1 MLEFDEPALKN
12 LLVELDESEQSKGRR
27 LGDPPALL
35 EELIH
40 NLLQEETQRQRPA
53 QIVALR
59 EGGLDA
65 SQENALLEEI
75 LRQERSRHGI
85 SGPTDG

>member
-1 MLEFDEPALKN
+1 MLEFDDPAIKN
-12 LLVELDESEQSKGRR
+12 LLVELDESEQSKGSR

-35 EELIH
+35 EELIDT
-40 NLLQEETQRQRPA
+40 LFQEEAQRQRPA

-59 EGGLDA
+59 EGRLDT

-75 LRQERSRHGI
+75 LRQEKSRQGI

>member
-1 MLEFDEPALKN
+1 MLEFDEPALKS

-40 NLLQEETQRQRPA
+40 NLLRGDAKAASRTDRG
-53 QIVALR
+53 VA
-59 EGGLDA
+59 
-65 SQENALLEEI
+65 
-75 LRQERSRHGI
+75 
-85 SGPTDG
+85 